1 MSKTP
6 EDRGGSIAYVLVL
19 TLVAALGG
27 LLFGYDTGVIAGAIG
42 FLKARFDLNAAQEGF
57 SAACALA
64 GCAVGAGM
72 AGFLSDR
79 FGRKKV
85 LLLAALAF
93 FVSALGTALP
103 RNLAEF
109 VAFRCLGGIGIGA
122 ASIISPMYIA
132 EVTPFRIRGRMVS
145 LNQFAIVLGMLLVYF
160 VNYCVT
166 SHGIAQDERLVA
178 AHVAEHG
185 ARLDPS
191 GVEQY
196 LSERIKTMVAQQT
209 ERFLIE
215 PRQTLD
221 RQAVADFLAKQGATI
236 DTKDVASDD
245 RPLSPAF
252 VRDFLKPELSK
263 TNRRR
268 IDEFLA
274 SPKALESK
282 AVAEFLSKEADIHV
296 EPIEVSLAVYRLTSW
311 NVERGWR
318 WMFGSGV
325 LPAVVF
331 LLLLLAVPESPRWL
345 TKQGR
350 RDEALAILTRVDG
363 ADYARDELRG
373 IDEALAT
380 ETGRLRD
387 LAEPWL
393 RRVVLLG
400 IALAVLQQVTGINVF
415 LYFAPKVLQSMGAGA
430 GTAML
435 QTVIVGAVNMA
446 FTILAVA
453 VVDRLGRRPLMIMG
467 SAGMGVALVAL
478 GLAAYWQLF
487 QWWAL
492 LFILGYIACFAMS
505 VGPVVWVILSE
516 IFPTKIRGRAMG
528 IATVCLW
535 LANYVISQTYPMMA
549 EDPWLLAR
557 FHQGFP
563 FFVYAAFCVVLLVVV
578 LRWVPETKGKSLEEI
593 ERYWLQKRN

>member
-1 MSKTP
+1 MPTSS
-6 EDRGGSIAYVLVL
+6 ENRGGSIAYVLLL

-42 FLKARFDLNAAQEGF
+42 FLKTRFDLNAAQEGF

-93 FVSALGTALP
+93 FISALGTALP
-103 RNLAEF
+103 RTLTEF
-109 VAFRCLGGIGIGA
+109 IAFRFLGGIGIGA

-145 LNQFAIVLGMLLVYF
+145 LNQFAIVSGMLLVYF
-160 VNYCVT
+160 VNYIVT
-166 SHGIAQDERLVA
+166 SHGISEDQRLVA
-178 AHVAEHG
+178 AHVAQNG
-185 ARLDPS
+185 SCLDQTF
-191 GVEQY
+191 VKEY
-196 LSERIKTMVAQQT
+196 LGERIPRMVARQAEQ
-209 ERFLIE
+209 FLIE

-221 RQAVADFLAKQGATI
+221 RHAVADFLAKQGAKI
-236 DTKDVASDD
+236 DVKTVADDD
-245 RPLSPAF
+245 RPLSPKF
-252 VRDFLKPELSK
+252 VRDFLEPQLRE

-268 IDEFLA
+268 IDRFLA
-274 SPKALESK
+274 SPNALESK
-282 AVAEFLSKEADIHV
+282 AVADFLTKKAEINV
-296 EPIEVSLAVYRLTSW
+296 EPIDVSLAACGLTSW
-311 NVERGWR
+311 NVEHGWR

-325 LPAVVF
+325 APAVVF

-345 TKQGR
+345 TKRGR

-363 ADYARDELRG
+363 AGYAQDELRG
-373 IDEALAT
+373 IDESLAA
-380 ETGRLRD
+380 ESGRLRD
-387 LAEPWL
+387 LLEPWL

-400 IALAVLQQVTGINVF
+400 IALAVLQQITGINVI
-415 LYFAPKVLQSMGAGA
+415 LYFAPKIFASAGA
-430 GTAML
+430 QASQAMW
-435 QTVIVGAVNMA
+435 QTVIVGAVNMT
-446 FTILAVA
+446 FTVLAVA
-453 VVDRLGRRPLMIMG
+453 VVDRLGRRPLMLIG
-467 SAGMGVALVAL
+467 SVGMGIALVAL
-478 GLAAYWQLF
+478 GLVFYWQLF
-487 QWWAL
+487 ERWTL
-492 LFILGYIACFAMS
+492 VFVLGYIACFAMS

-528 IATVCLW
+528 MATVCLW
-535 LANYVISQTYPMMA
+535 LANYVISQTFPMMA

-563 FFVYAAFCVVLLVVV
+563 FFVYAAFCVVLLAVVV
-578 LRWVPETKGKSLEEI
+578 RWVPETKGKSLEEI
-593 ERYWLQKRN
+593 ERYWREER